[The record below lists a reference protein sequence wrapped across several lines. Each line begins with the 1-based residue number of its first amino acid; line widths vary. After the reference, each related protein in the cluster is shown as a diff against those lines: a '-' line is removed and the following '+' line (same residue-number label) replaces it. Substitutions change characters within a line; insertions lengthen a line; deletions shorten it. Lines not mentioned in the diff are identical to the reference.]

1 MKKVLFINPPGKVR
15 ILDNGKPAH
24 RKHCTP
30 SLSLAYLTT
39 SLLENDYEVEIVDMI
54 AEGYDNEKI
63 VDGYV
68 IYGLDNE
75 ELLERIEKFKP
86 DIIGISFMFT
96 FTVSVVKDICNSI
109 KKNFDIPII
118 LGGYHASG
126 APVDCLKDK
135 NVDYVMAG
143 ESDFTILEFMEF
155 LDSKREIDEV
165 QNLYYR
171 KDNEIIHTSRNKKS
185 VKTGKQWAQYRA
197 KEYGIPTKL
206 DELKRPAWHKFP
218 MECYWNTDVRVGGGD
233 AVRKKYGVLLSSR
246 GCPHTCFY
254 CTSPLVSGYK
264 GYRRRSNENIL
275 AEIRWLVDEYD
286 IEEFGFL
293 DDNFF
298 VDKKEVKK
306 LLKLIA
312 IEFPNIMFTVP
323 GGTEVN
329 KLDYEM
335 VDLLAEANF
344 YKALVAVEAADQ
356 TIQDNMIDK
365 QVDISHAMKMSK
377 YMQEK
382 GIEVRGQFMIGFPGE
397 TKEQI
402 KKTTDMARNS
412 FFDDFYISIVT
423 PMPGT
428 QFYDDCIDNDLL
440 IDDFDLENI
449 QFSKSNIKLP
459 DTTPEELEAIRRDVW
474 HEEFEKKRQKM
485 KVDKQERHSR
495 HENTEEYEEIG
506 FKSLK

>member
-1 MKKVLFINPPGKVR
+1 MKKIMFINPPGKVR
-15 ILDNGKPAH
+15 VLPNGKPAH
-24 RKHCTP
+24 RKHCSP
-30 SLSLAYLTT
+30 PLGLAYL
-39 SLLENDYEVEIVDMI
+39 SANLLKHSYEVEVLDML
-54 AEGYDNEKI
+54 AQGYDNERI

-68 IYGLDNE
+68 VYGLSNE
-75 ELLERIEKFKP
+75 ELKAKIKEFNP
-86 DIIGISFMFT
+86 DIIGVSFMFT
-96 FTVSVVKDICNSI
+96 FTVSVVKEICSFI
-109 KKNFDIPII
+109 KSHFDIPII

-126 APVDCLKDK
+126 APIDCLKDN
-135 NVDYVMAG
+135 NVDYVMVG
-143 ESDFTILEFMEF
+143 EADFTVVEFMEY
-155 LDSKREIDEV
+155 IDGTRAIEEV
-165 QNLYYR
+165 QNLYY
-171 KDNEIIHTSRNKKS
+171 KKGDKILYSSENKKAI
-185 VKTGKQWAQYRA
+185 KTGKQWRQYRP
-197 KEYGIPTKL
+197 KEYGIPVKL
-206 DELKRPAWHKFP
+206 DQLSRPAWEKFP
-218 MECYWNTDVRVGGGD
+218 MEDYWNTDVRVGGGD

-246 GCPHTCFY
+246 GCPHVCFF

-264 GYRRRSNENIL
+264 GYRRRSNENIM
-275 AEIRWLVDEYD
+275 AEIRWLVDEYG

-298 VDKKEVKK
+298 VDKQAVKD
-306 LLKLIA
+306 LLRDIA
-312 IEFPNIMFTVP
+312 KEFPTIMFTVP

-335 VDLLAEANF
+335 IDLLAEANF

-356 TIQDNMIDK
+356 SVQDKLIDK
-365 QVDISHAMKMSK
+365 NVDISHATKMCK

-412 FFDDFYISIVT
+412 FFDDFYLSIVT

-428 QFYDDCIDNDLL
+428 KFFDECIDNDLFVEGF
-440 IDDFDLENI
+440 DFENI

-474 HEEFEKKRQKM
+474 QEEFEKKRKKMQIDQQK
-485 KVDKQERHSR
+485 RHGR
-495 HENTEEYEEIG
+495 YEDINEYEEVG